1 MDAIETT
8 RRPALITVLMVFLLV
23 VPFFWLAWFAM
34 FVVLG
39 WVGTGTYAIGS
50 QPVPRREFLAEIGSP
65 LLFLGVLSWA
75 VSYAFWKE
83 RAWGRHLAA
92 AYLVL
97 ATLPLFYLAREQAD
111 RSLLGLVVPEVL
123 LLWYF
128 YAKANVVRYYGEL
141 RDRGPFERS

>member
-1 MDAIETT
+1 METT
-8 RRPALITVLMVFLLV
+8 RRPALITVLMVFLFV
-23 VPFFWLAWFAM
+23 VPFLWFAWFAM
-34 FVVLG
+34 FVLLG
-39 WVGTGTYAIGS
+39 WVGTSTYQIGGHL
-50 QPVPRREFLAEIGSP
+50 VPRQEFLEQIGAP

-75 VSYAFWKE
+75 ISYAFWQE

-97 ATLPLFYLAREQAD
+97 STLFYLVPGQAD
-111 RSLLGLVVPEVL
+111 RSLLGLVVPEAL

-141 RDRGPFERS
+141 RERGPFARD

>member
-1 MDAIETT
+1 METT
-8 RRPALITVLMVFLLV
+8 RRPALITVLRVFLFV

-39 WVGTGTYAIGS
+39 WVGTSTYQIGG
-50 QPVPRREFLAEIGSP
+50 QPVPREEFLEQIGSP
-65 LLFLGVLSWA
+65 LLFLGALSWA

-92 AYLVL
+92 AYLVV
-97 ATLPLFYLAREQAD
+97 ATLPLFYLTPGQAD
-111 RSLLGLVVPEVL
+111 RGLLGLVVPEAL

-141 RDRGPFERS
+141 RDLPR

>member
-1 MDAIETT
+1 METT

-39 WVGTGTYAIGS
+39 WVGTNTYQIGGQS
-50 QPVPRREFLAEIGSP
+50 VPRQEFLEEIGSP

-92 AYLVL
+92 AYLVV
-97 ATLPLFYLAREQAD
+97 ATLPLFYLTPGQAD
-111 RSLLGLVVPEVL
+111 RGLLGLVVPEAL

-141 RDRGPFERS
+141 RDLPR

>member
-1 MDAIETT
+1 METT
-8 RRPALITVLMVFLLV
+8 RRPALITILMVFLFV
-23 VPFFWLAWFAM
+23 VPFFWFAWFSM

-39 WVGTGTYAIGS
+39 WVGTSTYQIGS
-50 QPVPRREFLAEIGSP
+50 QPVPRQEFLEQIGSP
-65 LLFLGVLSWA
+65 LLFLGALSFT

-97 ATLPLFYLAREQAD
+97 ATASAFLLMPEQAN
-111 RSLLGLVVPEVL
+111 RSLLGIAVPEAL

-141 RDRGPFERS
+141 GERGPFARD